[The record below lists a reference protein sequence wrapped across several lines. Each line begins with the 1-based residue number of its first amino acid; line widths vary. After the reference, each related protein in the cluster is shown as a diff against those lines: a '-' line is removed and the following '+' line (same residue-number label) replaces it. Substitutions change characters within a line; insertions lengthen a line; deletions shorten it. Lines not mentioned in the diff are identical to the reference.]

1 MKKIFPILVILLL
14 VTSSGCVG
22 PSETTT
28 VPPKFELA
36 NPNLVGKIVD
46 AKIDRG
52 NDIIAGEVANA
63 DLIIANMG
71 SEKITVETIEI
82 KVKVLSLEDFLANL
96 YLKTMSD
103 EKKTRDITPINFD
116 AVIDPG
122 TVKTLS
128 AEFHTIKEMQGRSLA
143 GKYDITII
151 LSVNGQ
157 KVDAKVIG
165 ITLKSGTPKEIT
177 PTPTPVPTPTPTP
190 TPVPLPTPEITE
202 TPEPSP
208 TPTPEPVVVA
218 TPTGKVNFTR
228 IISSSFGEPVIN
240 INAGDT
246 IEWNNNDDVIY
257 TLVEKDNKIS
267 NLTIKEYRRFRYIFN
282 QTGDYHFTLI
292 YWGLRTTPKEQT
304 ISVKV
309 NTSQ

>member
-1 MKKIFPILVILLL
+1 MKKILPILVIILL

-22 PSETTT
+22 PSETT

-46 AKIDRG
+46 VKIDRG
-52 NDIIAGEVANA
+52 DDIIAGEVVNA
-63 DLIIANMG
+63 DLIVANMG
-71 SEKITVETIEI
+71 SEKITKETIEI
-82 KVKVLSLEDFLANL
+82 KVKVLSLDDFMANL

-116 AVIDPG
+116 DVIDPG

-128 AEFHTIKEMQGRSLA
+128 AKFHTIKEMQGKSLA
-143 GKYDITII
+143 GKYDVTII

-165 ITLKSGTPKEIT
+165 ITLKSGTPREIT

-190 TPVPLPTPEITE
+190 SPSSTPEITE
-202 TPEPSP
+202 TTEPTP
-208 TPTPEPVVVA
+208 TPTPEPVVIA
-218 TPTGKVNFTR
+218 TPTGKVNYTR

-240 INAGDT
+240 IYAGDT
-246 IEWNNNDDVIY
+246 IEWNNNDDIIY
-257 TLVEKDNKIS
+257 TLVENDNKIS
-267 NLTIKEYRRFRYIFN
+267 NLTIKEYRRFRYTFN
-282 QTGDYHFTLI
+282 QTGDYHFSLI

-304 ISVKV
+304 ISVKI

>member
-1 MKKIFPILVILLL
+1 MKKIIPILLIILL
-14 VTSSGCVG
+14 VTLSGCVG

-46 AKIDRG
+46 AKIDRE
-52 NDIIAGEVANA
+52 NDIIAGEVASA
-63 DLIIANMG
+63 DLIVANMG
-71 SEKITVETIEI
+71 SEKITAETIDI

-103 EKKTRDITPINFD
+103 EKKTREITPINFD
-116 AVIDPG
+116 DSIDPG

-128 AEFHTIKEMQGRSLA
+128 AKFHTIKEMQGRSLA

-157 KVDAKVIG
+157 KVDSKVIG
-165 ITLKSGTPKEIT
+165 ITLKSGTPREIT

-190 TPVPLPTPEITE
+190 VPSPTPEITE
-202 TPEPSP
+202 TPEPTP
-208 TPTPEPVVVA
+208 TPTPEPVVIA
-218 TPTGKVNFTR
+218 TPTGKVNYTR
-228 IISSSFGEPVIN
+228 IISSAFGEPVIN
-240 INAGDT
+240 IYAGDT

-257 TLVEKDNKIS
+257 TLVEKDEKIS
-267 NLTIKEYRRFRYIFN
+267 NLTIKEYRRYRQTFN
-282 QTGDYHFTLI
+282 QTGDYHFSLI